1 MARWIG
7 ERRNH
12 EYLDDIL
19 AAADTW
25 RRRCFMAD
33 GSGVRGRS
41 ALDAGEPT
49 GARRH
54 RARTIRAKHRREDK
68 SWPLLKE
75 QLEGERPEILRLAAE
90 AVWLIDLYPTTTA
103 VEATTWKRGRFNELW
118 NMSGSEPPENP
129 HLSDRALQGIGRVH
143 NSHWWVHLPLEF
155 LLRLLERWKTTAS
168 SPGSGDRSMEIRRL
182 AGRDDER
189 ISESSDAACTSL
201 SAFPGFLGAA
211 RFFDDKKKIVN
222 ALRDR
227 IPGEFKQ
234 PDRTIFEI
242 RSVLE
247 KEYRRFDFHDKN
259 IEQLWDRCSDQVRIA
274 DVPERDPLRAAGNR
288 QDLCN
293 TARRCVER
301 FVKEQVNRSPSLSET
316 VTRN

>member
-1 MARWIG
+1 MARWVG

-33 GSGVRGRS
+33 GSVFGDE
-41 ALDAGEPT
+41 ALWTLENLRALGTSCPHDKSKTPT
-49 GARRH
+49 
-54 RARTIRAKHRREDK
+54 EDK

-155 LLRLLERWKTTAS
+155 LLRLLERWKTTPHRQDLATDPWRFVDWLDDTMSGYPNRPMRHALLYLLFPDSLEPLGS
-168 SPGSGDRSMEIRRL
+168 SS
-182 AGRDDER
+182 
-189 ISESSDAACTSL
+189 
-201 SAFPGFLGAA
+201 
-211 RFFDDKKKIVN
+211 KKKIVKCTQGPHSGRVQ
-222 ALRDR
+222 AARQDDLRDSQCTR
-227 IPGEFKQ
+227 KGIQ
-234 PDRTIFEI
+234 AI
-242 RSVLE
+242 R
-247 KEYRRFDFHDKN
+247 
-259 IEQLWDRCSDQVRIA
+259 
-274 DVPERDPLRAAGNR
+274 
-288 QDLCN
+288 
-293 TARRCVER
+293 
-301 FVKEQVNRSPSLSET
+301 LS
-316 VTRN
+316 R